1 MGKLALDY
9 GFLYRTQP
17 SHVERLTDI
26 SATSRT
32 IEIVMVPATT
42 QTAAKMGRNFSRS
55 MSRRNSYLPRTIH
68 KGLMATIGETV
79 TT

>member
-1 MGKLALDY
+1 
-9 GFLYRTQP
+9 
-17 SHVERLTDI
+17 
-26 SATSRT
+26 
-32 IEIVMVPATT
+32 MVPATT

-79 TT
+79 AT